1 MRSARR
7 DDRGAVTAEFVIVL
21 PAVLAVLALA
31 VAAVLLATHRVALT
45 SAAAEIARLEAR
57 GDDEAARQRLAG
69 MGTGV
74 FAAREREG
82 PLHCVLLRSHPAS
95 GLLAIVEIS
104 ARGCAALVDTAVG
117 ASGDSAAGAR

>member
-1 MRSARR
+1 MRWVRR

-57 GDDEAARQRLAG
+57 GGDEAARQRLAG

-74 FAAREREG
+74 SAARERNG
-82 PLHCVLLRSHPAS
+82 PLHCVHLRFRPAS
-95 GLLAIVEIS
+95 GLLAIAEVS
-104 ARGCAALVDTAVG
+104 ARGCAAVVDTAVG
-117 ASGDSAAGAR
+117 ASDDPTTGSR